1 MTAARR
7 GKPAAIVGNWRK
19 DEFGGFRG
27 WVSAR
32 MKKTGFLGLL
42 FLLAPAALGQNLDN
56 PPVQITRFEIREQG
70 EEVRIELTTN
80 VPLSSPAKIRAS
92 ADRLVFDLPGAL
104 YTAAARQKQVNHLGI
119 RAIRIWLQSANPP
132 LTRIIV
138 ELQAEERYDIS
149 NESGLL
155 VLHLSPLHQ
164 SVPPAPPASEESARV
179 SGNPA
184 TPAARGSAS
193 TNAAAALAGI
203 YHRGPRKPEVW
214 RKKNDPP
221 NLPIPP
227 ERSAASSPQPQ
238 VPVTPP
244 ADPPVPAAPLTSD
257 SVNAEAARADATKGE
272 KAAPS
277 PKREEKV
284 STPVPPN
291 PSGAS
296 ATEGSAV
303 PAAPAAANSNPLNG
317 QTPALAPEPQP
328 GGDPDP
334 QPEMRA
340 LLATANTE
348 IRTVF
353 RVKFVEQDTAYL
365 DGGRS
370 SGLAE
375 GMKLVVKEKPGA
387 VNSSANSTAESAVAE
402 LIVVGVAE
410 TSAVTE
416 IRSPKRD
423 VVSGDL
429 AYLSAQDLQ
438 ALVQQH
444 AVGGTRKYPAV
455 ISFTEGG
462 DALDEE
468 ARAEVPR
475 PPLPS
480 VNRARGRIG
489 VDYMGTKS
497 LDASQASS
505 SDIGVVVRA
514 DFTRIAGSYWNLG
527 GYWRGRID
535 SRSTTSQPTLQDLI
549 NRTYHLALTYDNPSS
564 RVVAGFGRLYL
575 PWASSL
581 DTIDGGYFGTRIH
594 RGVIAGVFA
603 GSTPDPTSWDFN
615 PDRHI
620 GGTFLNFES
629 GSFDSARLS
638 TTAGVGVSLLKWQM
652 DRSFVFLDN
661 SISYKRTFA
670 VYDSLQVDRP
680 SGTPAAPPPGTGI
693 GRSFL
698 TARWTPVSRLQ
709 LDFNHTY
716 FREVPQFDPT
726 LVGTGL
732 LDKYLFQGF
741 SGGGRLELV
750 KQIFVYTELGRS
762 NRTGDTKNS
771 LNEMFGLTLGKV
783 PWIGIR
789 ADGRYSRFNSSFGDG
804 TYRALSVSRSFN
816 EGFQLNVLAGD
827 QAFTSALAGNQSARF
842 VNANL
847 DTSLGAFLFLQGGFT
862 VYRGQLQN
870 YNQWLFTLGY
880 RFDSRRVHK

>member
-1 MTAARR
+1 MKTA
-7 GKPAAIVGNWRK
+7 
-19 DEFGGFRG
+19 GF
-27 WVSAR
+27 W
-32 MKKTGFLGLL
+32 GLL
-42 FLLAPAALGQNLDN
+42 LLLAPAAFAQNLDN
-56 PPVQITRFEIREQG
+56 PPVEITRFEIREQG

-80 VPLSSPAKIRAS
+80 LPMSSPPKIRTS
-92 ADRLVFDLPGAL
+92 GDRLVIDLPGTRYAD
-104 YTAAARQKQVNHLGI
+104 AARQKQVNHLGI
-119 RAIRIWLQSANPP
+119 RAIRIWLQSENPP

-138 ELQAEERYDIS
+138 ELQAEERHEIS
-149 NESGLL
+149 NENGLF
-155 VLHLSPLHQ
+155 VLHLSPVSQ
-164 SVPPAPPASEESARV
+164 SVPVAPAAGEESARMG
-179 SGNPA
+179 GNSA

-203 YHRGPRKPEVW
+203 FHRGPRKPEVW
-214 RKKNDPP
+214 GKNYPP
-221 NLPIPP
+221 DQPVPP
-227 ERSAASSPQPQ
+227 AGSATDAAQPQ

-244 ADPPVPAAPLTSD
+244 ADPPVQAASLS
-257 SVNAEAARADATKGE
+257 SSAVNSEAARAEGAEKKKATPPQKRDE
-272 KAAPS
+272 KASPPAP
-277 PKREEKV
+277 PI
-284 STPVPPN
+284 PQA
-291 PSGAS
+291 AS
-296 ATEGSAV
+296 ATEAIPISAV
-303 PAAPAAANSNPLNG
+303 SAASSSPASG
-317 QTPALAPEPQP
+317 ETPAVAPEPQL
-328 GGDPDP
+328 GGDPDA
-334 QPEMRA
+334 QPEMHA
-340 LLATANTE
+340 LLATANTS

-375 GMKLVVKEKPGA
+375 GMKLVVKEKPG
-387 VNSSANSTAESAVAE
+387 SARPSATATSESTVAE

-416 IRSPKRD
+416 IHSPKRD
-423 VVSGDL
+423 LVSGDL

-438 ALVQQH
+438 AMVQQH
-444 AVGGTRKYPAV
+444 AVSGTRKYPAV

-468 ARAEVPR
+468 ARVEVPR

-489 VDYMGTKS
+489 LDYMGTRS

-505 SDIGVVVRA
+505 SDLGVVVRA
-514 DFTRIAGSYWNLG
+514 DFTRIAGSYWNLS

-535 SRSTTSQPTLQDLI
+535 SSSSTAQPTLQDLI
-549 NRTYHLALTYDNPSS
+549 NRTYHLALTYDNPNSH
-564 RVVAGFGRLYL
+564 VVAGFGRLYL

-594 RGVIAGVFA
+594 RGVIAGIFA

-620 GGTFLNFES
+620 GGAFLNFET

-661 SISYKRTFA
+661 SISFKRSFA

-709 LDFNHTY
+709 FDFNHTY
-716 FREVPQFDPT
+716 FRDVPQFDPA

-762 NRTGDTKNS
+762 NRTGDAKNS
-771 LNEMFGLTLGKV
+771 LNEMYGITLGRV

-816 EGFQLNVLAGD
+816 ENFQLNLLAGD
-827 QAFTSALAGNQSARF
+827 QAFTSTLAGNQSARF
-842 VNANL
+842 VTASL
-847 DTSLGAFLFLQGGFT
+847 DTSLNSFLFLQGGFT

>member
-1 MTAARR
+1 
-7 GKPAAIVGNWRK
+7 
-19 DEFGGFRG
+19 
-27 WVSAR
+27 

-42 FLLAPAALGQNLDN
+42 LLLAPAAFGQSLDN
-56 PPVQITRFEIREQG
+56 PPVQIKRFEIREQG
-70 EEVRIELTTN
+70 EEVRIELTTS
-80 VPLSSPAKIRAS
+80 VPLSSPAKIRTS
-92 ADRLVFDLPGAL
+92 ADRLVIDLPGAL
-104 YTAAARQKQVNHLGI
+104 YTAAARQKQINHLGI
-119 RAIRIWLQSANPP
+119 RTIRIWLQSENPP

-138 ELQAEERYDIS
+138 ELQAEERHEIS
-149 NESGLL
+149 NENGMF
-155 VLHLSPLHQ
+155 VLHLSPVSQ
-164 SVPPAPPASEESARV
+164 SVPVAPVAGEGSTKVSENS
-179 SGNPA
+179 A

-193 TNAAAALAGI
+193 TNVAVALAGI
-203 YHRGPRKPEVW
+203 FHRGPRKPEVW
-214 RKKNDPP
+214 GKNYPP
-221 NLPIPP
+221 DQPVPP
-227 ERSAASSPQPQ
+227 AGSATDAAQPQ
-238 VPVTPP
+238 VPVIPP
-244 ADPPVPAAPLTSD
+244 ADPPVPAASLTS
-257 SVNAEAARADATKGE
+257 SAVNSEAARAEGARDE
-272 KAAPS
+272 KAS
-277 PKREEKV
+277 P
-284 STPVPPN
+284 PAPPN
-291 PSGAS
+291 SPVAPAQEGIPISAAS
-296 ATEGSAV
+296 AAS
-303 PAAPAAANSNPLNG
+303 SNPVG
-317 QTPALAPEPQP
+317 GETPALAPEPQL
-328 GGDPDP
+328 GGDPDQ
-334 QPEMRA
+334 QPEMHA
-340 LLATANTE
+340 LLAAANTS

-370 SGLAE
+370 SGLAH
-375 GMKLVVKEKPGA
+375 GMKLVVKEKPGGA
-387 VNSSANSTAESAVAE
+387 GSSANATADSTVAE

-416 IRSPKRD
+416 IYSPKRD

-444 AVGGTRKYPAV
+444 AVSGTRKYPAV

-468 ARAEVPR
+468 ARVEVPR

-489 VDYMGTKS
+489 LDYMGTKS

-505 SDIGVVVRA
+505 SDLGVVLRA

-535 SRSTTSQPTLQDLI
+535 SSSSTAQPTLQDLI
-549 NRTYHLALTYDNPSS
+549 NRTYHLALTYDNPNS

-594 RGVIAGVFA
+594 RGIIAGIFA

-620 GGTFLNFES
+620 GGAFLNFET

-652 DRSFVFLDN
+652 DRPFVFLDN
-661 SISYKRTFA
+661 SISFKRTFA
-670 VYDSLQVDRP
+670 IYDSLQVDRP

-698 TARWTPVSRLQ
+698 TARWTPISHLQ

-716 FREVPQFDPT
+716 FRDVPQFDPT

-762 NRTGDTKNS
+762 NRTGDAKNS
-771 LNEMFGLTLGKV
+771 LNEMYGITLGRV

-789 ADGRYSRFNSSFGDG
+789 ADGRYSRFNSSFGNG
-804 TYRALSVSRSFN
+804 TYRALSLSRSLN
-816 EGFQLNVLAGD
+816 ENFQLIVLAGD
-827 QAFTSALAGNQSARF
+827 QAFTSTLAGNQSARF
-842 VNANL
+842 VTANL
-847 DTSLGAFLFLQGGFT
+847 DTSLNSFLFLQGGFT